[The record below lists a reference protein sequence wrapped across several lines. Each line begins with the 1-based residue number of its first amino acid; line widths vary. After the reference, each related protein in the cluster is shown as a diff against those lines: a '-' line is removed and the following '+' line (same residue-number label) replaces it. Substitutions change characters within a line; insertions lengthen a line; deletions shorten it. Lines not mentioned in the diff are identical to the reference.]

1 MHADYLGASFR
12 NRGILGAKSG
22 RCGHEVH
29 RRRRL
34 GRCSLRRILCG
45 AIVSTS
51 LSRVAGF
58 ALAREGGLVARSM
71 YNFGFSDLR
80 LVNPKLDWPSEKAH
94 AVSVDA
100 KSIIESAKVYST
112 LREALSDS
120 TLSIAYTAR
129 KRDMSKQ
136 FTDNKSI
143 IKEIHDEHNNDKLA
157 VVFGGEASGL
167 TNDHLSLVTRCVT
180 IDTHE
185 NFSSLNLSHAVNV
198 FCYSIFSLMYDD
210 EKVVDENSLTRG
222 NQNELMHFFDH
233 IEKELENRGFFQPEE
248 KMPKMK
254 QNRRNIFHRADL
266 SDREIATLRGVV
278 TVLSDYRKT
287 EEI

>member
-1 MHADYLGASFR
+1 MSLNNISI
-12 NRGILGAKSG
+12 ILVDTQLP
-22 RCGHEVH
+22 EN
-29 RRRRL
+29 
-34 GRCSLRRILCG
+34 I
-45 AIVSTS
+45 
-51 LSRVAGF
+51 
-58 ALAREGGLVARSM
+58 GLVARSM

-80 LVNPKLDWPSEKAH
+80 LVKPKLDWPSEKAH

-100 KSIIESAKVYST
+100 KSIIESAKVYTT
-112 LREALSDS
+112 LREAISDS

-143 IKEIHDEHNNDKLA
+143 IKEIHDERSNDKLA

-254 QNRRNIFHRADL
+254 QNLRNIFHRADL

>member
-1 MHADYLGASFR
+1 MSLNNISI
-12 NRGILGAKSG
+12 ILVDTQLP
-22 RCGHEVH
+22 EN
-29 RRRRL
+29 
-34 GRCSLRRILCG
+34 I
-45 AIVSTS
+45 
-51 LSRVAGF
+51 
-58 ALAREGGLVARSM
+58 GLVARSM

-80 LVNPKLDWPSEKAH
+80 LVNPKLDWPSEKVH

-100 KSIIESAKVYST
+100 KSIIESTKIYTT

-198 FCYSIFSLMYDD
+198 FCYSIFSLMHDD
-210 EKVVDENSLTRG
+210 EKVVDENSLMRG

-254 QNRRNIFHRADL
+254 QNLRNIFHRADL

>member
-1 MHADYLGASFR
+1 MCIRD
-12 NRGILGAKSG
+12 
-22 RCGHEVH
+22 
-29 RRRRL
+29 
-34 GRCSLRRILCG
+34 RIY
-45 AIVSTS
+45 T
-51 LSRVAGF
+51 
-58 ALAREGGLVARSM
+58 
-71 YNFGFSDLR
+71 
-80 LVNPKLDWPSEKAH
+80 
-94 AVSVDA
+94 
-100 KSIIESAKVYST
+100 T

-198 FCYSIFSLMYDD
+198 FCYSIFSLMRDD

-254 QNRRNIFHRADL
+254 QNLRNIFHRADL

>member
-1 MHADYLGASFR
+1 
-12 NRGILGAKSG
+12 
-22 RCGHEVH
+22 
-29 RRRRL
+29 
-34 GRCSLRRILCG
+34 
-45 AIVSTS
+45 
-51 LSRVAGF
+51 
-58 ALAREGGLVARSM
+58 
-71 YNFGFSDLR
+71 
-80 LVNPKLDWPSEKAH
+80 
-94 AVSVDA
+94 
-100 KSIIESAKVYST
+100 
-112 LREALSDS
+112 
-120 TLSIAYTAR
+120 
-129 KRDMSKQ
+129 MSKQ

-143 IKEIHDEHNNDKLA
+143 IKEIHDERSNDKLA

-198 FCYSIFSLMYDD
+198 FCYSIFSLMHDD
-210 EKVVDENSLTRG
+210 EKVVDVNSLTRG

-254 QNRRNIFHRADL
+254 QNLRNIFHRADL